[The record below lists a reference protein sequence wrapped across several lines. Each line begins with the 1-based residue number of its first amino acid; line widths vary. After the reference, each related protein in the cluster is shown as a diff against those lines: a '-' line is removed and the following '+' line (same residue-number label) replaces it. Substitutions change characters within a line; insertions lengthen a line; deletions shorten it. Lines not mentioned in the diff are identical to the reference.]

1 MGRHLGGAGVRLDVR
16 KYLEKNH
23 LQVSSVSP
31 QEQRVV
37 LETRWPGLSTHRLKP
52 EHWGPLFSNL
62 SAGKA
67 RLQAKASTDLGLNLE
82 NRFPVLI
89 Q

>member
-1 MGRHLGGAGVRLDVR
+1 MSVRRNRGLFWRPGGQDSRA
-16 KYLEKNH
+16 
-23 LQVSSVSP
+23 
-31 QEQRVV
+31 
-37 LETRWPGLSTHRLKP
+37 THRLKP
-52 EHWGPLFSNL
+52 EHWGPLFSNV

-67 RLQAKASTDLGLNLE
+67 RLQAKALTDLGLNLE